1 MTDLSII
8 LLNWNG
14 RELLLDCLASIETE
28 LLGAG
33 ALAVQ
38 TVVVDN
44 GSSDGS
50 VAAARE
56 RFPFA
61 EYVELPHNRGFAA
74 GNNAGIPHA
83 RGRHVCFLNND
94 TLLVAGG
101 FETCVRYLDEHPE
114 VGVVGP
120 QLLYPDGRK
129 QNSIHNFP
137 SLLLEVVPRGVLE
150 VLRPRRY
157 PSKRF
162 EHGEPLTVE
171 AVLGACMVVRR
182 DVLERVGGLPEE
194 YFFFLEETDWCF
206 QVKRA
211 GWQVVHHPDAAL
223 VHLHGASTKKRV
235 PLPTRIEYHRSLY
248 RFFRK
253 NRGPA
258 QERAVRGVRLV
269 KLGLGALL
277 LAPLALVSS
286 SQRERL
292 AGRVGLLRWH
302 LAGRPADWGLSGV
315 RGRADTQ
322 VGGVGTG
329 V

>member
-14 RELLLDCLASIETE
+14 RELLVDCLTSIERH
-28 LLGAG
+28 LLGG
-33 ALAVQ
+33 ELAVQ

-44 GSSDGS
+44 GSDDGS
-50 VAAARE
+50 VAAARG
-56 RFPFA
+56 RFPWA
-61 EYVELPHNRGFAA
+61 EVVELPRNRGFAA
-74 GNNAGIPHA
+74 GNNAGIPHV

-101 FETCVRYLDEHPE
+101 FETCVRYLDTHPE

-150 VLRPRRY
+150 VLRPQAY

-162 EHGEPLTVE
+162 AHTEPLAVE
-171 AVLGACMVVRR
+171 AILGACMVVRAE
-182 DVLERVGGLPEE
+182 VLERVGGLPEE

-206 QVKRA
+206 QVQRA
-211 GWQVVHHPDAAL
+211 GWQVVHHPGAAL

-248 RFFRK
+248 LFFRK
-253 NRGPA
+253 NRGRA
-258 QERAVRGVRLV
+258 QERAVRAVRLA

-286 SQRERL
+286 SQRERW
-292 AGRVGLLRWH
+292 AGRLGLLRWH

-322 VGGVGTG
+322 EKEGAGTG
-329 V
+329 T